1 MIQLTFQINMLCWTL
16 NGSVMAKYITDQ
28 MIRSSTSAALNYAE
42 ALGAESRKDFLHK
55 IKIVLKEL
63 RETEVALRIVHR
75 NNLTRSKDSVKQ
87 CIQENTE
94 LIAIFW
100 KTAETAQKN
109 LPSSPKS

>member
-1 MIQLTFQINMLCWTL
+1 
-16 NGSVMAKYITDQ
+16 